1 MRTLIEIAMV
11 FATGLVPKAWY
22 VGEVAAHFEVDR
34 DLAMLTWKYESSYGT
49 DLYGDWDEELGEY
62 LAVGD
67 WQIHPGTW
75 LYLVE
80 KYDEAYG
87 CPETWYDLDTRL
99 DFEASTIISM
109 YAFSIGRED
118 WWAGARLARLKLEE
132 DRKAVV
138 ELEVP

>member
-62 LAVGD
+62 
-67 WQIHPGTW
+67 
-75 LYLVE
+75 
-80 KYDEAYG
+80 
-87 CPETWYDLDTRL
+87 
-99 DFEASTIISM
+99 
-109 YAFSIGRED
+109 
-118 WWAGARLARLKLEE
+118 
-132 DRKAVV
+132 
-138 ELEVP
+138 